1 MKYLVKIIILAVII
15 AGGVWLLT
23 QRDRPKLEVVD
34 FHTCLEAGNP
44 VMESY
49 PRQCK
54 TPDGRNFT
62 EQFTQQSDVIV
73 DQPQPNDLVT
83 SPMTVKGRARG
94 SWYFEANLPVALKD
108 SNGNI
113 LVQKGMHA
121 QTDWMTTNY
130 VDFQDTLTFSMPPT
144 QYGELVISK
153 DNPSGEPQNDAQ
165 L

>member
-1 MKYLVKIIILAVII
+1 
-15 AGGVWLLT
+15 
-23 QRDRPKLEVVD
+23 
-34 FHTCLEAGNP
+34 
-44 VMESY
+44 
-49 PRQCK
+49 
-54 TPDGRNFT
+54 
-62 EQFTQQSDVIV
+62 
-73 DQPQPNDLVT
+73 
-83 SPMTVKGRARG
+83 MTVKGRARG

-113 LVQKGMHA
+113 LVQKGMQA

-165 L
+165 FSVPVKFW